1 MKVTFQ
7 LILKRLP
14 MKDICK
20 RNSRKFYSRTYSQPF
35 YFFPPFP
42 SIPQCLFFR
51 PIFTPLDGPN
61 SHLLLL
67 TRKIVNS
74 WREKG
79 MFLDPRTT
87 RKRVYLCPQLT
98 TRYPPQYRQSS
109 LTRESYIE
117 RYLLTL
123 FFFFDIIPQYETI
136 LHQRI
141 EHRVIFLRRTVTLR
155 FSMERREKL
164 SLATEK
170 KRATPRDKTDY
181 KNASNFSLPLL
192 TRVAAR
198 HLWHRSI
205 DRSIAPYKAPSCN
218 TRQLTDQ

>member
-1 MKVTFQ
+1 M
-7 LILKRLP
+7 L
-14 MKDICK
+14 
-20 RNSRKFYSRTYSQPF
+20 SRVALENYFSSVDENESYFPTYSQAF
-35 YFFPPFP
+35 AYERYLQEEFSKVLLSNIFAAFLFLSSLPFP

-123 FFFFDIIPQYETI
+123 FFFDIIPQYETI
-136 LHQRI
+136 LHQ
-141 EHRVIFLRRTVTLR
+141 HRVIFLRRTVTLR
-155 FSMERREKL
+155 F
-164 SLATEK
+164 
-170 KRATPRDKTDY
+170 
-181 KNASNFSLPLL
+181 
-192 TRVAAR
+192 
-198 HLWHRSI
+198 
-205 DRSIAPYKAPSCN
+205 
-218 TRQLTDQ
+218 

>member
-1 MKVTFQ
+1 MLSRVALETRMKVTFQ

-79 MFLDPRTT
+79 MFLDSRTT

-123 FFFFDIIPQYETI
+123 FFFWYYSSIRDHPSPTYRTSCNIPSTNRYVTFLDGEAREA
-136 LHQRI
+136 LSR
-141 EHRVIFLRRTVTLR
+141 HR
-155 FSMERREKL
+155 
-164 SLATEK
+164 EK
-170 KRATPRDKTDY
+170 KRY
-181 KNASNFSLPLL
+181 S
-192 TRVAAR
+192 TR
-198 HLWHRSI
+198 
-205 DRSIAPYKAPSCN
+205 
-218 TRQLTDQ
+218 

>member
-7 LILKRLP
+7 LIFKRLP

-123 FFFFDIIPQYETI
+123 FFFLIFSIRDHPSPTYRTSCNIPSTNRYVTFLDGEAREA
-136 LHQRI
+136 LSR
-141 EHRVIFLRRTVTLR
+141 HR
-155 FSMERREKL
+155 
-164 SLATEK
+164 EK
-170 KRATPRDKTDY
+170 KRY
-181 KNASNFSLPLL
+181 S
-192 TRVAAR
+192 TR
-198 HLWHRSI
+198 
-205 DRSIAPYKAPSCN
+205 
-218 TRQLTDQ
+218 